1 MLRYSVLRTNFFYEK
16 VEKPRQIVL
25 KERKADLKV
34 IDYSDLDEKT
44 FNTEYNKLLDD
55 EVNRNFDLRKD
66 ALLRATYVK
75 LNNSSKLI
83 FTMHHII
90 MDGWCNTI
98 IYSDFFDFY
107 HKLECG
113 EDYKKLELQIFEENA
128 RKSSYSDYIK
138 WLNKQDKKRISLPT
152 AQIKVEIYIKLN
164 EGTILN
170 FIRNSIKKETPD
182 LNSNENSSEMK
193 YDLNMI
199 NKYEEESNSNLSF
212 ISEFDLEE
220 ENKNNESFDSC
231 FDENSVEEIDIVN
244 K

>member
-1 MLRYSVLRTNFFYEK
+1 MNMS
-16 VEKPRQIVL
+16 
-25 KERKADLKV
+25 
-34 IDYSDLDEKT
+34 
-44 FNTEYNKLLDD
+44 
-55 EVNRNFDLRKD
+55 
-66 ALLRATYVK
+66 
-75 LNNSSKLI
+75 NSS
-83 FTMHHII
+83 
-90 MDGWCNTI
+90 CNI
-98 IYSDFFDFY
+98 RENIYINKSINT
-107 HKLECG
+107 LE
-113 EDYKKLELQIFEENA
+113 QNN
-128 RKSSYSDYIK
+128 
-138 WLNKQDKKRISLPT
+138 LNKQDKKRISLPT
-152 AQIKVEIYIKLN
+152 AQIKDEIYIKLN

-182 LNSNENSSEMK
+182 LYSNESSSEMK